1 MFSYLAILP
10 AGPRD
15 LLLFTARSPADM
27 MGMIFITSVFTT
39 PMWSAGSYG
48 HFTSPCTC
56 YCFRYARFR
65 SCMVRIKFTGHP

>member
-15 LLLFTARSPADM
+15 LLVFTARSPADM
-27 MGMIFITSVFTT
+27 MGTIFITSVFMA
-39 PMWSAGSYG
+39 PMWSAGSWG

-56 YCFRYARFR
+56 YCFRCARFR
-65 SCMVRIKFTGHP
+65 SCMDN